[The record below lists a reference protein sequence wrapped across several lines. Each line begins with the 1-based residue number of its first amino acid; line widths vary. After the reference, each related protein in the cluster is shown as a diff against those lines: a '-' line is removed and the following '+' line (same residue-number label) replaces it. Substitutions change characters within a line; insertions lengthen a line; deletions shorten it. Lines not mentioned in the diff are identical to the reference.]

1 MLVVALP
8 MLLSMSF
15 DTLMTFVDRLFLAK
29 LSPFEMNAALGGG
42 GTQIVM
48 TNLFVGVLS
57 YATAMVAQRLGAKKN
72 GECSQVIVQSMYF
85 ALICMP
91 FIFLTIPLGYFLFGL
106 QHLDP
111 LQMEPQK
118 LYFKILIFGSPLVLA
133 RSVLANFFTGIGETK
148 IIMKSAF
155 VALLVNIFANYFLI
169 FGYGPFPKLGIAG
182 AAYGTLLGTF
192 SSVAMMALV
201 YFNKKNRRRFGT
213 SKNFGWDGST
223 MKELCGRGIP
233 CGIEFFLNMFAFQSL
248 LFLFHGMGA
257 VSATAASIMFN
268 WDMVAYVPLMGLEIA
283 ATSLVGRYVGAK
295 NAAAARRSCISGLK
309 IGWAYALT
317 IAMLFLLLPGVLVDI
332 FSPDTASDVFNEAR
346 PMSIFML
353 RVALFYIVSEVLL
366 VIFAGALRGAGD
378 TLWVM
383 FTSVCMNWCV
393 TSTLFVS
400 AYIFHL
406 PANYAWCAVVCG
418 YSLWPFVFLW
428 RWKTG
433 RWRRHVLDK

>member
-1 MLVVALP
+1 

-72 GECSQVIVQSMYF
+72 IECSQVTVQSMYF

-91 FIFLTIPLGYFLFGL
+91 LIFLTIPLGYFLFDL

-111 LQMEPQK
+111 QQMEPQK

-155 VALLVNIFANYFLI
+155 VALLVNVVANYLLI
-169 FGYGPFPKLGIAG
+169 FGHGPFPKLGIAG

-192 SSVAMMALV
+192 ASVAMMAVV
-201 YFNKKNRRRFGT
+201 YFSKRNRHRFGT
-213 SKNFGWDGST
+213 ACNFGWDSAT
-223 MKELCGRGIP
+223 MKELCVRGIP

-248 LFLFHGMGA
+248 LFLFHGLGA
-257 VSATAASIMFN
+257 VSATAASVMFN

-295 NAAAARRSCISGLK
+295 NAAAARRSCLSGLK
-309 IGWAYALT
+309 IGWAYSAL
-317 IAMLFLLLPGVLVDI
+317 IAVLFVLLPGVLVDI
-332 FSPDTASDVFNEAR
+332 FSPDVVSDVFNEAR
-346 PMSIFML
+346 PMSMLML
-353 RVALFYIVSEVLL
+353 RVALFYIISEVLL

-378 TLWVM
+378 TMWVM
-383 FTSVCMNWCV
+383 FTSVCMNWFV
-393 TSTLFVS
+393 TTTLYIS
-400 AYIFHL
+400 AYLIHL
-406 PANYAWCAVVCG
+406 PAQYAWCVLVVS
-418 YSLWPFVFLW
+418 YTLWPFVFLW
-428 RWKTG
+428 RWKSG
-433 RWRRHVLDK
+433 KWRRHVLEAL